1 MNERQ
6 VTVWSQKYGP
16 EVHDGERDEL
26 DSWSD
31 SYELK
36 SDAPWF
42 GADPVQFAVAVIQ
55 GEGCDIEPSS
65 GPEWGGQGTWY
76 SGEARQDYRDGTWL
90 ERSAHLHGFTDAE
103 AREVY
108 RQVTGREAEKET
120 GA

>member
-55 GEGCDIEPSS
+55 GEGCDIEPS
-65 GPEWGGQGTWY
+65 
-76 SGEARQDYRDGTWL
+76 
-90 ERSAHLHGFTDAE
+90 
-103 AREVY
+103 REVY